1 MTFLRDFDNHSRR
14 RRRRRYMR
22 VLNEMLTPQGIFALC
37 TAALLAVLAIR
48 AIAYVLENVDIAWSL
63 G

>member
-1 MTFLRDFDNHSRR
+1 
-14 RRRRRYMR
+14 MR